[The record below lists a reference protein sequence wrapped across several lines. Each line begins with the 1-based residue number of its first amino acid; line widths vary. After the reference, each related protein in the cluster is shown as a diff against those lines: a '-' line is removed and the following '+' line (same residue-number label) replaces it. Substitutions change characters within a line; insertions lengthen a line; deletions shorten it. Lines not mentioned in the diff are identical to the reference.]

1 MEEDTNA
8 SSCSTSITTKDDTT
22 DSTAA
27 SSLLEST
34 HEPPV
39 AGTAVHDSAT
49 TTSSVPAQLP
59 PATSTDSLASVDV
72 EVMETGDDTTTYP
85 SLGLIFE
92 PHTSTC
98 MSQPCKE

>member
-1 MEEDTNA
+1 MEDTNT
-8 SSCSTSITTKDDTT
+8 SSCSTSITTKDDT
-22 DSTAA
+22 
-27 SSLLEST
+27 

-39 AGTAVHDSAT
+39 AGTAVQDSAT
-49 TTSSVPAQLP
+49 TTSPVPAQLP